1 MSPGSHI
8 EVVRSRSPSP
18 SRSPARSPSPPGSPS
33 MQSSQAGDDCSSP
46 PGGSGGAGIGEE
58 ADEER
63 KRRKKK
69 TRTVFSRSQVFQL
82 ESTFDMKRYLSSS
95 ERAGLAASLHL
106 TETQVKIWFQNRRNK
121 WKRQLAAELE
131 AANMAHAA
139 QRLVRVPILY
149 HEGSQHQQNSGN
161 DQNSLIPTSTS
172 SLPPHPPHSLSHY
185 PLYYPSSVASSNFS
199 SNTVQA
205 PTPVRPT
212 LASLV

>member
-1 MSPGSHI
+1 MG
-8 EVVRSRSPSP
+8 
-18 SRSPARSPSPPGSPS
+18 
-33 MQSSQAGDDCSSP
+33 
-46 PGGSGGAGIGEE
+46 
-58 ADEER
+58 ER
-63 KRRKKK
+63 KREGGRGKREKEWEEERERGMEGGGREKEWGGEKERGRKEREKRNGL
-69 TRTVFSRSQVFQL
+69 TAPSVAGSPTGGPRSPLSEAPVEVFQL

-149 HEGSQHQQNSGN
+149 HDGSTSGVEAAHT
-161 DQNSLIPTSTS
+161 PPAPPPTS
-172 SLPPHPPHSLSHY
+172 SLPPQPSLPPYS
-185 PLYYPSSVASSNFS
+185 LYYPPVSSNYTT
-199 SNTVQA
+199 TVQA

-212 LASLV
+212 LSSLV